1 MEYKEHAEVQSR
13 KNRSCSF
20 LLTIQYCK
28 NYELLPTFSFENNTI
43 SVTKEARNLGVMFDE
58 NLTSMSQINLI
69 CKKAM
74 LSIRSIGRIK
84 KYLSKDDLAR
94 VVNTFVITHLD
105 HLQ

>member
-1 MEYKEHAEVQSR
+1 
-13 KNRSCSF
+13 
-20 LLTIQYCK
+20 
-28 NYELLPTFSFENNTI
+28 
-43 SVTKEARNLGVMFDE
+43 MFDE

-94 VVNTFVITHLD
+94 VVNAFVIPILTIAIVCYMVFPSLNLTSFKGSKMSQHV
-105 HLQ
+105 